1 MICIRAS
8 CKGAESSAKG
18 HTIDPFAWHMNTGD
32 AVALISHCEKEDAL
46 KKHDE
51 EYYITFLEHCLSL
64 QITYPVH
71 HEAFEEVA
79 FFFCSK
85 EEHAQIDLMHT
96 EAVECARKTAEA
108 KAEVAAQKLSLRQQK
123 KDTVVAASKAKKA
136 EALQLC
142 EEKAAAKAET
152 KVADAE
158 QK

>member
-1 MICIRAS
+1 MQ
-8 CKGAESSAKG
+8 KSSAKG
-18 HTIDPFAWHMNTGD
+18 CTIDPFAQHMNTGEV
-32 AVALISHCEKEDAL
+32 VALIAHHEEEDAL

-79 FFFCSK
+79 FFFHSK

-96 EAVECARKTAEA
+96 EAVEHARKTAKA
-108 KAEVAAQKLSLRQQK
+108 KAEVAAQKFSLRQQK

-136 EALQLC
+136 KALRLHG
-142 EEKAAAKAET
+142 EKVAAKAET

-158 QK
+158 WK

>member
-1 MICIRAS
+1 MQ
-8 CKGAESSAKG
+8 KSSAKG
-18 HTIDPFAWHMNTGD
+18 HTVDPFVQNMNTGEV
-32 AVALISHCEKEDAL
+32 VALIAHHEEEDAL

-79 FFFCSK
+79 LFFCSK
-85 EEHAQIDLMHT
+85 EEHSQIDLMCT
-96 EAVECARKTAEA
+96 EAVECARKRAEA
-108 KAEVAAQKLSLRQQK
+108 KAEVAAWKLSLRQQK

-136 EALQLC
+136 KALQLR